1 MKTNTMTSTRT
12 EVVKPPSKRKIVL
25 NDPKMG
31 TEERLTLVKGI
42 TRAVASRVVSE
53 LTLEENLKQ
62 RGYEFEVGREH
73 RIYVRFK
80 GAKSR
85 TIQGIA
91 AELMSGVEVH
101 DLILEEGRERVSEAI
116 DYLDQKIEKSEHQCK
131 TQKPWANLDELN
143 RQRSSGQ
150 RPDLGAGRYQ
160 KGSLRICVCSE
171 KG

>member
-1 MKTNTMTSTRT
+1 MAK
-12 EVVKPPSKRKIVL
+12 KLIKKRNGRGGPRLGAGRKGKDEMYVRIRDRQFRGDERVWECELPVL

-53 LTLEENLKQ
+53 LKLEGNLKQ

-80 GAKSR
+80 EAKSR

-116 DYLDQKIEKSEHQCK
+116 DHLDQK
-131 TQKPWANLDELN
+131 T
-143 RQRSSGQ
+143 
-150 RPDLGAGRYQ
+150 
-160 KGSLRICVCSE
+160 
-171 KG
+171 

>member
-53 LTLEENLKQ
+53 LTLEGNLKQ

-116 DYLDQKIEKSEHQCK
+116 DYWIRKHES
-131 TQKPWANLDELN
+131 
-143 RQRSSGQ
+143 RSTNAKRRS
-150 RPDLGAGRYQ
+150 PGRISMSWTGIARDASASW
-160 KGSLRICVCSE
+160 KFCEWCGLS
-171 KG
+171 

>member
-1 MKTNTMTSTRT
+1 VGYELRGNATYWYFEGWCWSWINDHREKTRRY
-12 EVVKPPSKRKIVL
+12 EIYVRIRDRQFRGDERVWECELPVL

-53 LTLEENLKQ
+53 LMLEGNLKQ

-80 GAKSR
+80 EAKPR

-101 DLILEEGRERVSEAI
+101 DLILEEGRKRVSEAI
-116 DYLDQKIEKSEHQCK
+116 DYLDQK
-131 TQKPWANLDELN
+131 T
-143 RQRSSGQ
+143 
-150 RPDLGAGRYQ
+150 
-160 KGSLRICVCSE
+160 
-171 KG
+171 